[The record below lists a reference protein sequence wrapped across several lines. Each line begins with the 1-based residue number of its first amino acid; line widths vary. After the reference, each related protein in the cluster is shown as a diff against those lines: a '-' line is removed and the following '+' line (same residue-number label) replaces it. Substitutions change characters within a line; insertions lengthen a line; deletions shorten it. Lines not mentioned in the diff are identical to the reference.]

1 MGPDIESFR
10 EILVNDIIGLQKQEF
25 SPRFKIIIIFIKMAQ
40 NSSYL
45 KSTQLIKIN
54 SKLFVE
60 KKPFLFDV
68 LFIAGMF
75 AKTSFLIYLIVLI
88 AVASSFVSVALTWK
102 ISISQLCCCCLRNGG
117 FISKKWIFTSY
128 RQKLQLWL
136 LLLHKLKWCTGL
148 YYSTYQVNVFQS
160 IVTFLEV
167 P

>member
-1 MGPDIESFR
+1 
-10 EILVNDIIGLQKQEF
+10 
-25 SPRFKIIIIFIKMAQ
+25 MAQ

-88 AVASSFVSVALTWK
+88 AVASSFVSVALT
-102 ISISQLCCCCLRNGG
+102 
-117 FISKKWIFTSY
+117 
-128 RQKLQLWL
+128 
-136 LLLHKLKWCTGL
+136 
-148 YYSTYQVNVFQS
+148 
-160 IVTFLEV
+160 
-167 P
+167 

>member
-102 ISISQLCCCCLRNGG
+102 ISISQLCCCCLRIVVLLARNE
-117 FISKKWIFTSY
+117 FSLPIDKNYSY
-128 RQKLQLWL
+128 DY
-136 LLLHKLKWCTGL
+136 C
-148 YYSTYQVNVFQS
+148 YYTNWNDVQAYI
-160 IVTFLEV
+160 IVHTR
-167 P
+167 